1 MNRMEK
7 NMKKNLDFLFQLG
20 QIGATNNDERFSAP
34 TDCGFFCAQST
45 DMTTAICREERAEYN
60 TRKGN
65 KPRRPMAL
73 VDSRQLLTAGLLN
86 HWRYVMSV
94 AGRFA
99 AARGLQVS
107 VSSFYFN
114 HKKHIESYFQAALSS
129 GAMFCRVCLSAAV
142 RYVNWI
148 PACAGMTEVCHI
160 NVFAR

>member
-20 QIGATNNDERFSAP
+20 QIGATNTIGGISAP

-65 KPRRPMAL
+65 KPRRLIAI
-73 VDSRQLLTAGLLN
+73 VDPRLSHKAGLLN
-86 HWRYVMSV
+86 DEEAVMS
-94 AGRFA
+94 AQRTAF
-99 AARGLQVS
+99 VS
-107 VSSFYFN
+107 VSSFCFYQKNTLRIFL
-114 HKKHIESYFQAALSS
+114 HAALAS
-129 GAMFCRVCLSAAV
+129 GVMFCRVCLSAAV